1 MCIMW
6 HLSFVSNRLVLEYQT
21 NTSTL
26 ANKVKVLFCFI
37 GKFYLCNGEI
47 DFLIILARS
56 YIKPIV
62 ADLFEM
68 FFWYV
73 LNKPCNK
80 IHYRNC
86 FNNTLVI
93 FMSIVM
99 KSYIFAIVRINTRS
113 SNNGTTKVTPNV
125 LSNNC
130 SESMAKTQ

>member
-1 MCIMW
+1 MW

-73 LNKPCNK
+73 LNNERFSEDIDLILDWRK
-80 IHYRNC
+80 I
-86 FNNTLVI
+86 
-93 FMSIVM
+93 
-99 KSYIFAIVRINTRS
+99 INDEVNPWEERS
-113 SNNGTTKVTPNV
+113 KTK
-125 LSNNC
+125 
-130 SESMAKTQ
+130 QY